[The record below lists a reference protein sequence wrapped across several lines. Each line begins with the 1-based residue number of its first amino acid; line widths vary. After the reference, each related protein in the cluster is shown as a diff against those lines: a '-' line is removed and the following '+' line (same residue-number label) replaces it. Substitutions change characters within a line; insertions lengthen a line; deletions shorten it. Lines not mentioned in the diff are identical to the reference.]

1 MDAEII
7 NLFLGSAISIFN
19 DMFGLRVK
27 SCPAYVLGK
36 EINHRWEISGLL
48 GITGDYSGIISFR
61 LSTLLAD
68 KLLEKSGIFLNDEAD
83 RQDTINSMV
92 GELTNIISSTVSNRL
107 KGKSVSISPPA
118 VVMGRNHQI
127 GWPRTAP
134 VIAIPFS
141 TQYAP
146 FEVAVCMG

>member
-7 NLFLGSAISIFN
+7 NLFLNSAISIFN
-19 DMFGLRVK
+19 DMFNLRVT

-68 KLLEKSGIFLNDEAD
+68 KLLEKSGIHLSDDQD
-83 RQDTINSMV
+83 RQDTIVSMV
-92 GELTNIISSTVSNRL
+92 GELTNIISSTVSNKL
-107 KGKSVSISPPA
+107 QGKSVSISPPA

-127 GWPRTAP
+127 GWPKTAP

-141 TQYAP
+141 TQIAP
-146 FEVAVCMG
+146 FEVLVCMR